1 MQRQQQ
7 TIQQH
12 MASLSEQDRQTFSQ
26 LSYIENYH
34 YLAQHNLLEHD
45 TESES
50 ELCFSDSETD
60 SDTDS
65 EDSESDSDDYLPD
78 LCDPNSKSET
88 DGWKPFS
95 LVSDTKSALELSKG
109 TVPLDAK
116 VVSARPKATNG
127 ANEVCNIFN
136 IRF

>member
-1 MQRQQQ
+1 
-7 TIQQH
+7 

-60 SDTDS
+60 SET
-65 EDSESDSDDYLPD
+65 DSESDSDDYLPD
-78 LCDPNSKSET
+78 LCDPNAKSEK
-88 DGWKPFS
+88 DDWNSFS
-95 LVSDTKSALELSKG
+95 SVLDTKS
-109 TVPLDAK
+109 VPLDAK
-116 VVSARPKATNG
+116 VICARPKAANG

-136 IRF
+136 IHF

>member
-60 SDTDS
+60 SET
-65 EDSESDSDDYLPD
+65 DSESDSDDDLVD
-78 LCDPNSKSET
+78 LCDPNAKSEK
-88 DGWKPFS
+88 DDWNSFS
-95 LVSDTKSALELSKG
+95 SGLDTKS
-109 TVPLDAK
+109 VPLDAK
-116 VVSARPKATNG
+116 VVCARPKAANG
-127 ANEVCNIFN
+127 ANEVCNNFN
-136 IRF
+136 IHF

>member
-1 MQRQQQ
+1 MQRQQE

-12 MASLSEQDRQTFSQ
+12 LASLSEQDRQTFSQ

-45 TESES
+45 AESES

-78 LCDPNSKSET
+78 LCDPNAKSEK
-88 DGWKPFS
+88 DDWNSFS
-95 LVSDTKSALELSKG
+95 SGLDTKS
-109 TVPLDAK
+109 VPLDAK
-116 VVSARPKATNG
+116 VVCARPKAANG
-127 ANEVCNIFN
+127 ANEVCNNFN
-136 IRF
+136 IHF

>member
-7 TIQQH
+7 VIDQH
-12 MASLSEQDRQTFSQ
+12 TASLSEQDRRKFYQ
-26 LSYIENYH
+26 LSYVENYH

-50 ELCFSDSETD
+50 ET
-60 SDTDS
+60 
-65 EDSESDSDDYLPD
+65 ESDSDSELEFAVSDSESEDYLPD

-88 DGWKPFS
+88 DGWNPFS
-95 LVSDTKSALELSKG
+95 LDSDTKSASELSKG

-116 VVSARPKATNG
+116 VVCALPITANG

-136 IRF
+136 IHF

>member
-7 TIQQH
+7 VIDQH
-12 MASLSEQDRQTFSQ
+12 LASLSEQDRQQFNQ
-26 LSYIENYH
+26 LSFVENYH

-50 ELCFSDSETD
+50 ELNFSDSE
-60 SDTDS
+60 SDS
-65 EDSESDSDDYLPD
+65 EDSESDSDDSESDFEDYLRD
-78 LCDPNSKSET
+78 LQRSHPNAK
-88 DGWKPFS
+88 S
-95 LVSDTKSALELSKG
+95 LVSDTKSESELSKG

-116 VVSARPKATNG
+116 VVCARPKAACG

-136 IRF
+136 IHY